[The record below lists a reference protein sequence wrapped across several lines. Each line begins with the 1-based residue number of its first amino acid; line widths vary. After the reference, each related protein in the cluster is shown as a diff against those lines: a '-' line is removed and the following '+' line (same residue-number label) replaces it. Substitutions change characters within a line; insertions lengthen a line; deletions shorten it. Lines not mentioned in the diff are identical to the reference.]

1 MSGMTMS
8 KETLF
13 AVGAGVFS
21 AFAATAFI
29 NQAPGAMMLVYL
41 ADLPLFLAGF
51 AFGPQSAAISGAAGF
66 MISGMLG
73 GGLSAGIFGLLQAL
87 PVWLVVRQM
96 LLQRP
101 AIMAAPGGTGTA
113 RPDEHNVEWYPAGD
127 MVCWLTMLVAA
138 IMLVAT
144 VAGLSGDHGSLS
156 ALISDNL
163 DRILQAMTPDW
174 DPAQRTRMVD
184 LMVPMFP
191 GAIGISWLVMTI
203 FNAVMAQNIL
213 VKMKKAIRPTPAFVD
228 LQLPQWISWPLVAAC
243 ALALLGA
250 GETEYTGRNLAMILS
265 LPLFLLGLAVV
276 HTWARGVKSGSWMVL
291 VAFYLVLILSG
302 WATLLVAGIGLIEL
316 WSGLRHR
323 MAKPTKIND

>member
-1 MSGMTMS
+1 MS

-101 AIMAAPGGTGTA
+101 AILAAPGGTGTA
-113 RPDEHNVEWYPAGD
+113 RPDEDNVEWYPAGD

-203 FNAVMAQNIL
+203 FNAIMAQNIL

-265 LPLFLLGLAVV
+265 LPLFFLGLAVV

>member
-1 MSGMTMS
+1 MS

-113 RPDEHNVEWYPAGD
+113 RPDEGNVEWYPAGD

-163 DRILQAMTPDW
+163 DRMLQAMAPDW
-174 DPAQRTRMVD
+174 GPAQRTRMVD

>member
-1 MSGMTMS
+1 
-8 KETLF
+8 
-13 AVGAGVFS
+13 
-21 AFAATAFI
+21 
-29 NQAPGAMMLVYL
+29 
-41 ADLPLFLAGF
+41 
-51 AFGPQSAAISGAAGF
+51 
-66 MISGMLG
+66 
-73 GGLSAGIFGLLQAL
+73 
-87 PVWLVVRQM
+87 
-96 LLQRP
+96 
-101 AIMAAPGGTGTA
+101 
-113 RPDEHNVEWYPAGD
+113 
-127 MVCWLTMLVAA
+127 
-138 IMLVAT
+138 
-144 VAGLSGDHGSLS
+144 
-156 ALISDNL
+156 
-163 DRILQAMTPDW
+163 
-174 DPAQRTRMVD
+174 MVD

-213 VKMKKAIRPTPAFVD
+213 VKMKKAIRPTPAFVE

-250 GETEYTGRNLAMILS
+250 GEMEYTGRNLAMILS
-265 LPLFLLGLAVV
+265 LPLFFLGLAVV